1 MIKSNKISLQSTASF
16 LSPSLVFPITRKQRK
31 RKREREKVGG
41 YRVAWRRSSSLVA
54 YASCV
59 LASASW
65 TGPFEP
71 AGWRKPRDGT
81 RRARKRSAPRA
92 VTLVARARV
101 HVSWAYLHTVVA
113 QCGRYVYEMH
123 VRCRPRPVSFF
134 LNSVNVYTPGGRRC
148 L

>member
-1 MIKSNKISLQSTASF
+1 MIKSNKISLQSTILF
-16 LSPSLVFPITRKQRK
+16 PLSISCLPHHKETEKEK
-31 RKREREKVGG
+31 ERERKGWRLQGG
-41 YRVAWRRSSSLVA
+41 LAAFELPCSLRFLRA
-54 YASCV
+54 RLCI
-59 LASASW
+59 LDRTFW
-65 TGPFEP
+65 TG
-71 AGWRKPRDGT
+71 WMRKPRDGT

-92 VTLVARARV
+92 VTLAARARV